1 MIKIIISCS
10 IGAVLGISF
19 IWGMKRYAKKNLEK
33 ILGRK
38 IK

>member
-1 MIKIIISCS
+1 MIKIIIGCS
-10 IGAVLGISF
+10 IGIVLGTSF
-19 IWGMKRYAKKNLEK
+19 IWGMERYAKKNLEK